1 MGTSVIEQQFK
12 KQIVCSIE
20 IKDENRCFKKEEID
34 DQRDSVNY
42 LNL

>member
-20 IKDENRCFKKEEID
+20 IKDENRRFTKEEID
-34 DQRDSVNY
+34 YQKESVN
-42 LNL
+42 